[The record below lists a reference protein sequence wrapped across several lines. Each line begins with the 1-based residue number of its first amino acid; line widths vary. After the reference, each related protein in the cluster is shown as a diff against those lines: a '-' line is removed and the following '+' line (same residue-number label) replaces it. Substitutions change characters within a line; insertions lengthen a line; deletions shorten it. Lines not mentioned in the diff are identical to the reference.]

1 MLPFPPGARNEKAPA
16 RFLSGRTSAMFKACV
31 KGGRVVNA
39 FFCFLATLY
48 ADARDGP
55 DVTTERTSQRIR
67 PTIGFQWMA
76 ERISIAFEIG
86 WKQLDGDAPW
96 GSLQLDKAVIC
107 GRRSNR
113 PAMRP
118 AMRAVSGLS
127 AQKAVVGVCSAKTQ
141 ICRWERTVAALPC
154 AFSTAP
160 HQSRFAQLRNFP

>member
-1 MLPFPPGARNEKAPA
+1 MEVPFPPGARNEKAPA

-86 WKQLDGDAPW
+86 GKQLDGDAPW
-96 GSLQLDKAVIC
+96 GRYNLTKQSSVDD
-107 GRRSNR
+107 
-113 PAMRP
+113 
-118 AMRAVSGLS
+118 
-127 AQKAVVGVCSAKTQ
+127 
-141 ICRWERTVAALPC
+141 AAIALRCVLPC
-154 AFSTAP
+154 ARCP
-160 HQSRFAQLRNFP
+160 VYQLKKR